1 MIEAAN
7 PMEKQKELIK
17 SAANEDQEIEK
28 QLENIAEM
36 KENIPKNTRLDS
48 VKSSTSSRSATRKKQ
63 KGFGDTVSPLKKG
76 LEIEIPKDEQEEP
89 RQ

>member
-1 MIEAAN
+1 
-7 PMEKQKELIK
+7 
-17 SAANEDQEIEK
+17 
-28 QLENIAEM
+28 M